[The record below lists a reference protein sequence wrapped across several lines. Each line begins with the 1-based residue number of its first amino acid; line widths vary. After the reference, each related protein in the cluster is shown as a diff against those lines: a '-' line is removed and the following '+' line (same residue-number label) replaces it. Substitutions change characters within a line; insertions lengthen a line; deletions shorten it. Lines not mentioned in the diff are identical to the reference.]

1 MHTTQQMNKLLTVIN
16 VMSSCAQIACANKA
30 NWQQQALTVI
40 SHMHLMSSPVPI
52 IFYIEGI
59 SHLF

>member
-1 MHTTQQMNKLLTVIN
+1 MNKLLTVIKL
-16 VMSSCAQIACANKA
+16 MSCCAQIACANKA

-52 IFYIEGI
+52 IFYTEGI